1 MAINKNAMI
10 RYKVLDNCFRNT
22 GKKYLVKDLL
32 NECNKV
38 LVDIDP
44 ESSGIERRQLYIDI
58 AFMESNEGWS
68 IELLRERDG
77 RYVYYSYA
85 DPSFSI
91 NNMPLNEM
99 EIDQI
104 RSAMEILAQ
113 FEGMPQF
120 EWVHEIMPKLKLG
133 INKEVEQTG
142 IISFDN
148 NQYLKGIEY
157 LGRLYNAIHYKKIL
171 LITYQPFNASAP
183 TDITIHPYYLKQYNN
198 RWFLFG
204 YNPENGKHDWN
215 MALDRIV
222 SVKEIEGVFHQNKEI
237 DWAEYFEDIIGVT
250 KPEEANV
257 ENVVLQFYGKTGKY
271 IATKPLH
278 GSQKPKWLDENTFE
292 VRLQIIINNELER
305 LILSYAESAAVI
317 QPKSLTDTLKK
328 RLQEALK
335 YY

>member
-1 MAINKNAMI
+1 
-10 RYKVLDNCFRNT
+10 
-22 GKKYLVKDLL
+22 
-32 NECNKV
+32 
-38 LVDIDP
+38 
-44 ESSGIERRQLYIDI
+44 
-58 AFMESNEGWS
+58 
-68 IELLRERDG
+68 
-77 RYVYYSYA
+77 
-85 DPSFSI
+85 
-91 NNMPLNEM
+91 MPLNEM

-120 EWVHEIMPKLKLG
+120 EWVHEILPKLKQG
-133 INKEVEQTG
+133 INKEEEPTS

-148 NQYLKGIEY
+148 NQYLKGMEY

-171 LITYQPFNASAP
+171 LISYQPFNASAP

-204 YNPENGKHDWN
+204 YNPEYAKYDWN
-215 MALDRIV
+215 IALDRIV
-222 SVKEIEGVFHQNKEI
+222 SLKEVEGEFHHNEEI
-237 DWAEYFEDIIGVT
+237 NWAEYFDDIIGVT

-271 IATKPLH
+271 VATKPLH
-278 GSQKPKWLDENTFE
+278 GSQKTKWLDENTFE
-292 VRLQIIINNELER
+292 VRLQIIINYELER

-317 QPKSLTDTLKK
+317 QPKSLADTLKK
-328 RLQEALK
+328 RLQDAFT